1 MRMKKLISFCLL
13 LALAV
18 FSMGCGSKS
27 SQTQP
32 APTPAA
38 APAAAPEQTP
48 EQAPEEAPAPV
59 QEAAAA
65 APAEAEE
72 TAAEP
77 APSSAQENKV
87 LVVCFSA
94 TGTTRG
100 VAEKIAALTGAEL
113 IDLLPAQPYTT
124 EDLNYNDRTTRAT
137 VEQNTPDVRPEI
149 ANEISLDGCT
159 TLYLG
164 YPIWWGQ
171 APRIMSTFVESHD
184 FTGITVIPFCTSG
197 GSGAGRTGET
207 LGEQAG
213 TGTFLSSTRFS
224 ASVSEADLQQWIDSR
239 T

>member
-1 MRMKKLISFCLL
+1 MRTKKLLTICLL

-18 FSMGCGSKS
+18 VSAGCS
-27 SQTQP
+27 SAPSQP
-32 APTPAA
+32 VPTPAA
-38 APAAAPEQTP
+38 DPVATPEQTP
-48 EQAPEEAPAPV
+48 ERAREEAPAPV

-72 TAAEP
+72 SAAEP
-77 APSSAQENKV
+77 ASVQENKV

-149 ANEISLDGCT
+149 ANEISLDGCA

-197 GSGAGRTGET
+197 SSGAGRTGET

-224 ASVSEADLQQWIDSR
+224 GSVSEADLQQWIDSR

>member
-1 MRMKKLISFCLL
+1 MRIMRMKLLTICLL

-18 FSMGCGSKS
+18 VSAGCSSAS
-27 SQTQP
+27 SQP
-32 APTPAA
+32 VPTPAA
-38 APAAAPEQTP
+38 DPVAAPEQTP
-48 EQAPEEAPAPV
+48 EQAPEEAPAVV

-77 APSSAQENKV
+77 ASVQENKV

-113 IDLLPAQPYTT
+113 IDL
-124 EDLNYNDRTTRAT
+124 
-137 VEQNTPDVRPEI
+137 
-149 ANEISLDGCT
+149 GCT

-197 GSGAGRTGET
+197 SSGAGRTGET

-224 ASVSEADLQQWIDSR
+224 GSVSEADLQQWIDSR

>member
-1 MRMKKLISFCLL
+1 MKKLIIVCLL
-13 LALAV
+13 LAMAV

-27 SQTQP
+27 SHTEP
-32 APTPAA
+32 VPTPAA
-38 APAAAPEQTP
+38 DPVATPEQTP
-48 EQAPEEAPAPV
+48 ERAPEEAPVPV

-65 APAEAEE
+65 APAEADE

-77 APSSAQENKV
+77 ALVQENKV

-197 GSGAGRTGET
+197 SSGAGRTGET

-224 ASVSEADLQQWIDSR
+224 GSVSEADLQQWIDSR

>member
-1 MRMKKLISFCLL
+1 MRKKKLLTICLL

-18 FSMGCGSKS
+18 VSAGCS
-27 SQTQP
+27 SAPPQP
-32 APTPAA
+32 APTPVAA
-38 APAAAPEQTP
+38 AEQAP
-48 EQAPEEAPAPV
+48 EQAPEETPAVVQDAAAEAPA
-59 QEAAAA
+59 Q
-65 APAEAEE
+65 AEE

-77 APSSAQENKV
+77 ASVQENKV

-197 GSGAGRTGET
+197 SSGAGRTGET

-224 ASVSEADLQQWIDSR
+224 GSVSEADLQQWIDSR

>member
-1 MRMKKLISFCLL
+1 MKKLIIVCLL
-13 LALAV
+13 LAMAV

-27 SQTQP
+27 SQTEP
-32 APTPAA
+32 VPTPAA
-38 APAAAPEQTP
+38 DPVATPEQTP
-48 EQAPEEAPAPV
+48 EQAPEEAPAVV
-59 QEAAAA
+59 QEAATAV
-65 APAEAEE
+65 PAEAEE
-72 TAAEP
+72 GAAEP
-77 APSSAQENKV
+77 ASVQENKV

-224 ASVSEADLQQWIDSR
+224 GSVSEADLQQWIDSR

>member
-1 MRMKKLISFCLL
+1 MRMKLLTICLL

-18 FSMGCGSKS
+18 VSAGCS
-27 SQTQP
+27 SAPPQP
-32 APTPAA
+32 APTPVAA
-38 APAAAPEQTP
+38 AEQAP
-48 EQAPEEAPAPV
+48 EQAPEETPAPV
-59 QEAAAA
+59 QNAAAV
-65 APAEAEE
+65 APAQAEE

-77 APSSAQENKV
+77 ASDQENKV

-197 GSGAGRTGET
+197 SSGAGRTGET

-224 ASVSEADLQQWIDSR
+224 GSVSEADLQQWIDSR

>member
-1 MRMKKLISFCLL
+1 MRMKLLTICLL

-18 FSMGCGSKS
+18 VFAGCS
-27 SQTQP
+27 SAASQP
-32 APTPAA
+32 ASTPAA
-38 APAAAPEQTP
+38 AAEQAP
-48 EQAPEEAPAPV
+48 EQAPEETPAPV

-77 APSSAQENKV
+77 ASVQENKV

-124 EDLNYNDRTTRAT
+124 E
-137 VEQNTPDVRPEI
+137 DVRPEI

-197 GSGAGRTGET
+197 SSGAGRTGET

-224 ASVSEADLQQWIDSR
+224 GSVSEADLQQWIDSR